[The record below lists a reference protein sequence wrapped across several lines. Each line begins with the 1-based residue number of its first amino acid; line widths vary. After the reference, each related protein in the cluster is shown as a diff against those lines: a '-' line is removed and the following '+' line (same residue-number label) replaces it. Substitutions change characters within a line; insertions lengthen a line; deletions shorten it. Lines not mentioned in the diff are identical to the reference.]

1 MNYHNIYVPNDNDWA
16 NLKLSEEKIQN
27 KVPNNI
33 VFDLDNPIEKLESE
47 LLISEMRS
55 FVLYYYLKSDSALWK
70 PVVQDH
76 VYHVATKYCSDVFEL
91 SVKCKDKIPNQYNYF
106 GNCYKTKGE
115 AEEFKNGIL
124 AILNKWKSKEF

>member
-33 VFDLDNPIEKLESE
+33 VFDLDNPIDKLESE

-55 FVLYYYLKSDSALWK
+55 FVLYYYLNSSSVLWK
-70 PVVQDH
+70 PSISDTIYYVSTQNR
-76 VYHVATKYCSDVFEL
+76 SDVFTL
-91 SVKCKDKIPNQYNYF
+91 DKRNTTNPNQYEYL
-106 GNCYKTKGE
+106 GNCYKTEVE
-115 AEEFKNGIL
+115 AEGFKNGIL
-124 AILNKWKSKEF
+124 AILNKWKSKGF